1 MEGKNVSIMITKVG
15 GEEQKMKTKEFK
27 VQVMSPSNKRGFL
40 IKAVGNPT
48 TRDDVAAITRTD
60 VTELAQLTG
69 EKIHRGTGPVD
80 LLNGI
85 DHARL
90 HTNETKQ
97 SGHLVA
103 RNSPLR

>member
-1 MEGKNVSIMITKVG
+1 MEGKNVSITITKVG

-103 RNSPLR
+103 RNSPLG

>member
-1 MEGKNVSIMITKVG
+1 MEGKNVSITITKVG

-40 IKAVGNPT
+40 IKAVGNLT

-60 VTELAQLTG
+60 VTELARLTR

-103 RNSPLR
+103 RNSPLG

>member
-1 MEGKNVSIMITKVG
+1 
-15 GEEQKMKTKEFK
+15 MKTKEFK

-40 IKAVGNPT
+40 IKALGNRT
-48 TRDDVAAITRTD
+48 TSDDVAPITRTD
-60 VTELAQLTG
+60 VTELARLAG
-69 EKIHRGTGPVD
+69 EKIHQGTGPVD
-80 LLNGI
+80 LLIGI

-103 RNSPLR
+103 RSSLLG